1 MNSRRHEMI
10 NGNITVLE
18 LSKKHPEAFSL
29 FVSKG
34 FENFKQEAVLNSAG
48 KFLKLETAVKQKNYD
63 INTFLESLNEIDAN
77 NDAKV
82 DITLRD
88 SAKEGDITVKGL
100 LPCPVRLPLLE
111 AVDSFAES
119 VTAETGLSVAHE
131 LIAASGGQQWLEDN
145 VAGIKAEDVPDVFV
159 SAGFDVFFDERSFGK
174 HVKNGMFQ
182 DMTGDC
188 HDYFTPMKDP
198 EGNFGMVAVVPAVF
212 LVNKDALDGRDV
224 PKSWADLLSPQFEKS
239 VSLPVGDF
247 DLFNALLVHIHH
259 MFGDEGV
266 KKLADSMV
274 QSMHPAQMVKNSGRK
289 NEVKPA
295 VTIMPYF
302 FTKMLFG
309 SKSAEVVWPAE
320 GSIVSPIFMLTRKD
334 SAEKAKPVADF
345 LYSKE
350 VGEILSHRGLFPA
363 LNKEVD
369 NKLPENAKFYWA
381 GWDYINSTD
390 IGKLLDKLNNI
401 FNSSLES

>member
-1 MNSRRHEMI
+1 MI
-10 NGNITVLE
+10 NGNITVYE
-18 LSKKHPEAFSL
+18 LSEKHPEAFSL

-34 FENFKQEAVLNSAG
+34 FDNFKQESMLNTAG
-48 KFLKLETAVKQKNYD
+48 KFLKLETAIKQKNYD
-63 INTFLESLNEIDAN
+63 IKTFIDSLNEIDAN

-88 SAKEGDITVKGL
+88 AKKEGDITLKGL

-111 AVDSFAES
+111 SIDAFAEG
-119 VTAETGLSVAHE
+119 VTEQTGLSVAYD
-131 LIAASGGQQWLEDN
+131 LIAASGGQQWLADN
-145 VAGIKAEDVPDVFV
+145 VEGIKAEDVPDVFV

-182 DMTGDC
+182 DMTGAPAEK
-188 HDYFTPMKDP
+188 FQAMKDP
-198 EGNFGMVAVVPAVF
+198 KGNYGMVAVVPAVF
-212 LVNKDALDGRDV
+212 LVNKDSLNGREV
-224 PKSWADLLSPQFEKS
+224 PKSWADLLSPEFEKS

-259 MFGDEGV
+259 MFSEEGV
-266 KKLADSMV
+266 EKLAKSMV
-274 QSMHPAQMVKNSGRK
+274 LSMHPAQMVKNAGRK
-289 NEVKPA
+289 NEEKPA

-309 SKSAEVVWPAE
+309 SKSAEVVWPKE
-320 GSIVSPIFMLTRKD
+320 GSIISPIFMLTRKD
-334 SAEKAKPVADF
+334 RAEVAKPVADF

-363 LNKEVD
+363 LNPEVD
-369 NKLPENAKFYWA
+369 NKLPEEAKFYWA
-381 GWDYINSTD
+381 GWDYIYSTD
-390 IGKLLDKLNNI
+390 IGKLLEELNDK
-401 FNSSLES
+401 FNSNLES